1 MAPKRF
7 DINSQPA
14 TDYYGSFVAQT
25 VKVIHQWKKRNW
37 KCPRELGLQCGLK
50 QTVVG
55 SGTSQQTV
63 RTRSHVADQR
73 CWLRST
79 SALAI
84 VIVLVALGVMW
95 PSRRK
100 QPHIIFILADDLGWN
115 DVSYHGSHQIRTPNI
130 DALAWNGVRFDRLY
144 YQPLCSPS
152 RAALMTGR
160 YPIHTGMQ
168 HHVIRQHEPRGL
180 PLHLKLLPE
189 WLNGLGYSSYMVG
202 KWHLGFHK
210 TEYTPTRRGFSSH
223 VGSWGG
229 FVDYYTHDRQTP
241 DTPYGLDFYRDLR
254 PSRSDDGAYY
264 THIVN
269 EEAMSIIRSH
279 PKEKPMFLYV
289 AHLAPHFA
297 TERERLQVPEIYL
310 RGYDAIGH
318 VNRTLYAGMVSALDD
333 SVGDVFKALHEEGML
348 EDSVL
353 VFSSDNGAC
362 STSFGLDAASAWP
375 LKGEKETLWE
385 GGIRVPGLIWTSQ
398 PLWRG
403 PGSVYERFFHVTDWL
418 PTLYEMAGG
427 SVGELGDVDGVSHLH
442 SFRYPESQV
451 PRNELLINIDPISNN
466 SAIIH
471 GRYKLVIGTSL
482 NGQSDR
488 WIHPAGCQDPD
499 GNSADKAMDACRASV
514 VVRVLRSRGDW
525 SPICGEPTKPM
536 PEGAHYSAPLDCG
549 SRNVEVHTHCDSE
562 AAPCLFDLVEDPCEY
577 NNVADEMPE
586 VVQRLLS
593 RLDHYEETAVP
604 PGNQE
609 PDELANPA
617 LHSNVWVSWQDQ

>member
-1 MAPKRF
+1 M
-7 DINSQPA
+7 
-14 TDYYGSFVAQT
+14 DYYGSFVAQT
-25 VKVIHQWKKRNW
+25 VKVIHQWKKHTCR
-37 KCPRELGLQCGLK
+37 CSRELGLQCGLK
-50 QTVVG
+50 QTVIG

-63 RTRSHVADQR
+63 RTRSHAAHRR

-100 QPHIIFILADDLGWN
+100 QPHIVFILADDLGWN

-152 RAALMTGR
+152 RSALMTGR

-168 HHVIRQHEPRGL
+168 HHVIMQHEPRGL
-180 PLHLKLLPE
+180 PLHWKLLPE
-189 WLNGLGYSSYMVG
+189 WLNGLGYTSYMVG

-229 FVDYYTHDRQTP
+229 FVDYYTHDRRTP
-241 DTPYGLDFYRDLR
+241 DMSYGLDFYRDLR

-269 EEAMSIIRSH
+269 KEAVSIIRSH

-318 VNRTLYAGMVSALDD
+318 VNRTLYAGMVSALDE
-333 SVGDVFKALHEEGML
+333 SIGDVFKALHEEGML

-353 VFSSDNGAC
+353 VFTSDNGAC
-362 STSFGLDAASAWP
+362 STTFGLDAASPWP
-375 LKGEKETLWE
+375 LKGEKNTLWE
-385 GGIRVPGLIWTSQ
+385 GGIRVPGLVWTSQ
-398 PLWRG
+398 HLWRG
-403 PGSVYERFFHVTDWL
+403 PGSVYERFFHVSDWL

-427 SVGELGDVDGVSHLH
+427 SVEELGDVDGVSHLH

-451 PRNELLINIDPISNN
+451 PRNELLINIDPILNN
-466 SAIIH
+466 SAIIY

-488 WIHPAGCQDPD
+488 WIRTAGFQDPD
-499 GNSADKAMDACRASV
+499 GNSAGRAMDACRDSV
-514 VVRVLRSRGDW
+514 VVRVLHSRGDL

-536 PEGAHYSAPLDCG
+536 PEAAHYSAPLDCG
-549 SRNVEVHTHCDSE
+549 SRNVEVHAHCDSE
-562 AAPCLFDLVEDPCEY
+562 AAPCLFDVVEDPCEY
-577 NNVADEMPE
+577 NNIADEMPE
-586 VVQRLLS
+586 VVQRLLA

-617 LHSNVWVSWQDQ
+617 LHSNVWVSWRDR

>member
-1 MAPKRF
+1 MTPKLF
-7 DINSQPA
+7 DINSQPI
-14 TDYYGSFVAQT
+14 TDYGSFAAKT
-25 VKVIHQWKKRNW
+25 VKTFHQWEKHTWR
-37 KCPRELGLQCGLK
+37 CQRELGFQCGLK

-55 SGTSQQTV
+55 SGTTQQTV
-63 RTRSHVADQR
+63 QSRSLAAHQR
-73 CWLRST
+73 SWLRST

-84 VIVLVALGVMW
+84 VIVLVAVGVMW

-100 QPHIIFILADDLGWN
+100 QPHIVFILADDLGWN

-168 HHVIRQHEPRGL
+168 HHIILQNEPRGL

-229 FVDYYTHDRQTP
+229 FVDYYSHDR
-241 DTPYGLDFYRDLR
+241 R
-254 PSRSDDGAYY
+254 
-264 THIVN
+264 V
-269 EEAMSIIRSH
+269 
-279 PKEKPMFLYV
+279 PMFLYV

-297 TERERLQVPEIYL
+297 TERERLQVPEMYL
-310 RGYDAIGH
+310 RGYDGIGH
-318 VNRTLYAGMVSALDD
+318 VNRTLYAGMVSALDE
-333 SVGDVFKALHEEGML
+333 SVGDIFKALHEEGML
-348 EDSVL
+348 EDSML
-353 VFSSDNGAC
+353 VFTSDNGAC
-362 STSFGLDAASAWP
+362 STSFGLDAASPWP
-375 LKGEKETLWE
+375 LKGEKATLWE
-385 GGIRVPGLIWTSQ
+385 GGIRVPGLVWTSE

-427 SVGELGDVDGVSHLH
+427 SAGDLGDVDGVSHLH
-442 SFRYPESQV
+442 SFRYPASQA
-451 PRNELLINIDPISNN
+451 PRNELLVNINPILNN
-466 SAIIH
+466 SAIIQ
-471 GRYKLVIGTSL
+471 GRYKLVIGASV
-482 NGQSDR
+482 NGQSDH
-488 WIHPAGCQDPD
+488 WIQTAGSQYPD
-499 GNSADKAMDACRASV
+499 GNSASRAMDACRNSV
-514 VVRVLRSRGDW
+514 VVRVLHSRGDL
-525 SPICGEPTKPM
+525 SPVCGEPTKPL
-536 PEGAHYSAPLDCG
+536 PEGVHYSAPVDCRR
-549 SRNVEVHTHCDSE
+549 RNVKLDARCDSE
-562 AAPCLFDLVEDPCEY
+562 AAPCLFDVVEDPCEY
-577 NNVADEMPE
+577 NNIANEMPE
-586 VVQRLLS
+586 VVQRLLE
-593 RLDHYEETAVP
+593 RLDHYEDTAVP

-617 LHSNVWVSWQDQ
+617 LHSNVWVSWRDE